1 MRVANK
7 SIYDA
12 VKFNLANITS
22 QLNKANTMVAS
33 GKRIINLSDDPVGL
47 NQALKIKS
55 TLANMD
61 QLGRNITL
69 GKSWLATSESALRH
83 VQNLISDTKALTV
96 QMATGTTSASQRAN
110 AAKTVQNTLEEI
122 VSLANR
128 DVNGRYIFSG
138 SQTDTTPFRQD
149 GTYDG
154 DTNPFEV
161 KIGNNAIVEVGQNG
175 AEVFGTLF
183 TTLSDLKTALEGNNV
198 DGIQNAM
205 GKLDNHFDHISTEIS
220 DIGSKMIRM
229 EIKENIYQD
238 LSITHTS
245 RLGEIEDVDLA
256 EAIIEL
262 KSIEVAYQ
270 AALASSSQ
278 VMRLSLVDYLR

>member
-1 MRVANK
+1 MRIATK
-7 SIYDA
+7 TIYDA
-12 VKFNLANITS
+12 VKFNLADITS

-33 GKRIINLSDDPVGL
+33 GKRIITPSDDPVGL
-47 NQALKIKS
+47 NQALNIKS
-55 TLANMD
+55 ALSNLE
-61 QLGRNITL
+61 QLGRNIDL
-69 GKSWLATSESALRH
+69 GKSWLEASESALSQVR
-83 VQNLISDTKALTV
+83 NLISDTKALTV

-110 AAKTVQNTLEEI
+110 AALTVQNTLEEI

-161 KIGNNAIVEVGQNG
+161 KIARNATVEVGQNG
-175 AEVFGTLF
+175 TAVFGTLF
-183 TTLSDLKTALEGNNV
+183 TTLSDLKTALEGNNIG
-198 DGIQNAM
+198 GIQNAM
-205 GKLDNHFDHISTEIS
+205 GNLDNHFNHISTEIS

-238 LSITHTS
+238 LSITNTS
-245 RLGEIEDVDLA
+245 RLGEIEDVDMA
-256 EAIIEL
+256 EAILEL

-278 VMRLSLVDYLR
+278 VMRLSLVDYL

>member
-1 MRVANK
+1 MRIATK
-7 SIYDA
+7 TIYDA
-12 VKFNLANITS
+12 VKFNLADITS

-33 GKRIINLSDDPVGL
+33 GKRIITPSDDPVGL
-47 NQALKIKS
+47 NQALNIKS
-55 TLANMD
+55 ALSNLE
-61 QLGRNITL
+61 QLGRNIDL
-69 GKSWLATSESALRH
+69 GKSWLEASESALSQVR
-83 VQNLISDTKALTV
+83 NLISDTKALTV

-110 AAKTVQNTLEEI
+110 AALTVQNTLEEI

-161 KIGNNAIVEVGQNG
+161 KIARNAVVEVGQNG
-175 AEVFGTLF
+175 TAVFGTLF
-183 TTLSDLKTALEGNNV
+183 TTLSDLKTALEGNNIG
-198 DGIQNAM
+198 GIQNAM
-205 GKLDNHFDHISTEIS
+205 GNLDNHFNHISTEIS

-238 LSITHTS
+238 LSITNTS
-245 RLGEIEDVDLA
+245 RLGEIEDVDMA
-256 EAIIEL
+256 EAILEL

-278 VMRLSLVDYLR
+278 VMRLSLVDYL

>member
-1 MRVANK
+1 MRIATK
-7 SIYDA
+7 TIYDA
-12 VKFNLANITS
+12 VKFNLADITS

-33 GKRIINLSDDPVGL
+33 GKRIITPSDDPVGL
-47 NQALKIKS
+47 NQALNIKS
-55 TLANMD
+55 ALSNLE
-61 QLGRNITL
+61 QLGRNIDL
-69 GKSWLATSESALRH
+69 GKSWLEASESALSQVR
-83 VQNLISDTKALTV
+83 NLISDTKALTV

-110 AAKTVQNTLEEI
+110 AALTVQNTLEEI

-161 KIGNNAIVEVGQNG
+161 KIARNAVVEVGQNG
-175 AEVFGTLF
+175 TAVFGTLF
-183 TTLSDLKTALEGNNV
+183 TTLSDLKTALEDNNIG
-198 DGIQNAM
+198 GIQNAM
-205 GKLDNHFDHISTEIS
+205 GNLDNHFNHISTEIS

-238 LSITHTS
+238 LSITNTS
-245 RLGEIEDVDLA
+245 RLGEIEDVDMA
-256 EAIIEL
+256 EAILEL

-278 VMRLSLVDYLR
+278 VMRLSLVDYL